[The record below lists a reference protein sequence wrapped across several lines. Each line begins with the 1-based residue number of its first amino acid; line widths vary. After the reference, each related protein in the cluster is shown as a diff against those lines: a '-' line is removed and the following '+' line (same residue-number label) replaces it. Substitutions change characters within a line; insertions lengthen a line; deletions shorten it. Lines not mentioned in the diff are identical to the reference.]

1 MLALLRPAGVTKN
14 GPGKK
19 VGKQDAEWVESHPTA
34 QAPITEAGCFHM
46 KHSHEALA

>member
-19 VGKQDAEWVESHPTA
+19 AGKRGAEWAESHPTA
-34 QAPITEAGCFHM
+34 QAPITEAGYFHV
-46 KHSHEALA
+46 KLLYEAFA